1 VGFLW
6 RNARNSLFDVIRYS
20 ILALNCFMW
29 YYSCMIAT
37 PQELF
42 SVLRQYNPW
51 WDKGPSLDLPS
62 WRRAAFGELKLWL
75 ASPPAPRAV
84 LLTGARQVGK
94 TTLLLQAAKSLLEDG
109 VRPENILYATFDH
122 PLLKLVGLDGLLK
135 VWRELQSPMEGPEY
149 LLLDEI
155 QYTKDWQTW
164 LKHQVDFEKGRR
176 IAVTGSAMPL
186 VSESQESGV
195 GRWHTIR
202 LATLSFFEYLQIKN
216 TELPSLPVVSSLVD
230 VFSWSQA
237 ERIRIGEVARPL
249 VAHFHEYLLR
259 GGFPQTALVENIS
272 LAQKLLRE
280 DIVDK
285 ALKRDMTAIFGVRRV
300 LELEKTFLYLCLHD
314 GGILDMAVLC
324 SALQVNKSTANNF
337 LDVLE
342 AAHLIYRLPPYGYGK
357 EILRARYKVYLA
369 DAAIAGSVLLRGK
382 SLLEDRTKLGAA
394 VETAFFKHVFARYY
408 ATSIGF
414 SYWRGKQDYEVD
426 IIAESPTGLI
436 PFEVKYT
443 QGVVQ
448 PDDLK
453 GLRQLCEEK
462 HTARGYVITGDMADF
477 EVLSLVCRRGKSD
490 SDSSAAILKIPAPL
504 ACFWLSQSEHEEAA
518 KQKRPKT

>member
-1 VGFLW
+1 
-6 RNARNSLFDVIRYS
+6 
-20 ILALNCFMW
+20 
-29 YYSCMIAT
+29 MIAT

-51 WDKGPSLDLPS
+51 WDKGSVPDIPP
-62 WRRAAFGELKLWL
+62 WRRAAFAELKSWL
-75 ASPPAPRAV
+75 STPPAPRAV

-94 TTLLLQAAKSLLEDG
+94 TTLLLQAVAELLNDG

-122 PLLKLVGLDGLLK
+122 PLLKLIGLDALLK
-135 VWRELQSPMEGPEY
+135 LWRELQAPTAGPEF

-186 VSESQESGV
+186 ESEGLESGV
-195 GRWHTIR
+195 GRWHSIK

-216 TELPSLPVVSSLVD
+216 IEPPRLPSVSSLVE
-230 VFSWSQA
+230 VFSWSQQD
-237 ERIRIGEVARPL
+237 RIRTGEAARPL

-259 GGFPQTALVENIS
+259 GGFPQTALVESIPV
-272 LAQKLLRE
+272 AQKLLRE

-314 GGILDMAVLC
+314 GGILDMPSLC
-324 SALQVNKSTANNF
+324 SSLGVKKATANSF

-342 AAHLIYRLPPYGYGK
+342 AAHLIYKLPPYGYGK
-357 EILRARYKVYLA
+357 EILRARYKIYLA
-369 DAAIAGSVLLRGK
+369 DAAIAGSVLLRGR
-382 SLLEDRTKLGAA
+382 SLLEDRARLGSA
-394 VETAFFKHVFARYY
+394 VETAFFKHVFTRFY
-408 ATSIGF
+408 ATSVGF

-426 IIAESPTGLI
+426 IVAEIPSGI
-436 PFEVKYT
+436 VPFEVKYT
-443 QGVVQ
+443 QNPVHRE
-448 PDDLK
+448 DLK
-453 GLRQLCEEK
+453 GLQQLCEEK
-462 HTARGYVITGDMADF
+462 HVARAYVITGDVADF
-477 EVLSLVCRRGKSD
+477 EVLPLAGQRGKSD
-490 SDSSAAILKIPAPL
+490 DAPRPAVLKIPAPL
-504 ACFWLSQSEHEEAA
+504 ACYWLSQSEHGEAE
-518 KQKRPKT
+518 KQSRTTE